1 MTRFLSFLPN
11 FRLYVE
17 SIEKKK
23 VKDPKTKSFKTLKAA
38 CADASIEVKLNFL
51 ISVAQELEPFLE
63 FYQSDKPLMPF
74 INSDLFNTV
83 RNLLRR
89 FMKEEVVCAIEKA
102 SHLKTL
108 KLDDD
113 NLYKKT
119 DLGFKAENIL
129 SSTLLTR
136 ESSLRSKARKLLIE
150 VCERLIKKTPLAFPV
165 ANYVSCL
172 NPMFMHSQPQESR
185 NLMEKLL
192 RVLTDGHHADLR
204 VKSS

>member
-1 MTRFLSFLPN
+1 
-11 FRLYVE
+11 
-17 SIEKKK
+17 
-23 VKDPKTKSFKTLKAA
+23 
-38 CADASIEVKLNFL
+38 
-51 ISVAQELEPFLE
+51 
-63 FYQSDKPLMPF
+63 
-74 INSDLFNTV
+74 
-83 RNLLRR
+83 
-89 FMKEEVVCAIEKA
+89 MKEEVVCAIEKA

-150 VCERLIKKTPLAFPV
+150 VCERLIKKKTPLAFPV

-172 NPMFMHSQPQESR
+172 NPMLIFWRE
-185 NLMEKLL
+185 NNLL
-192 RVLTDGHHADLR
+192 RWGFFLLLSCLHVHLFPLSYFFFSHVCFIIYRNNAWKSTFKPPSSISLTRLHKVHSHTRVLVYTLLGY
-204 VKSS
+204 VYTEVT